1 MNLIQVKF
9 NLEKDKQLQVE
20 KSDETVR
27 KYKKGE
33 TEGKLG
39 SKATT
44 ATAAVADGG
53 LRAG

>member
-1 MNLIQVKF
+1 MKQYENIKK
-9 NLEKDKQLQVE
+9 EKQ
-20 KSDETVR
+20 
-27 KYKKGE
+27 
-33 TEGKLG
+33 GKLR